1 MADLILHHYD
11 ISPCAEKI
19 RLCFGLKGLP
29 WRSVIVPMV
38 LPKPDLM
45 PLTGGFRRTPV
56 LQIGADVYCDT
67 LRIVIRPR
75 PCPFP
80 APRLRGHVCDAI
92 VDLPAVAA
100 GPANPMR
107 PRLGRPTWSSP

>member
-1 MADLILHHYD
+1 MSSLILHHYD
-11 ISPCAEKI
+11 ISPYAEKI
-19 RLCFGLKGLP
+19 RLCFGLKGLA

-67 LRIVIRPR
+67 LCPRQWRRNRCRRPIDHGITVR
-75 PCPFP
+75 SP
-80 APRLRGHVCDAI
+80 
-92 VDLPAVAA
+92 
-100 GPANPMR
+100 
-107 PRLGRPTWSSP
+107 PTRRTGQDSKQ